1 MSIKIIKPGLFTT
14 VQDEG
19 RKGYMNLGFSEAGA
33 LDKFSYLIAKHLIGN
48 EGPALEF
55 TIVGPSIQ
63 FLSDNSFTITGGQ
76 FNAKLN
82 GNPIQTQ
89 VIYEVHQG
97 DILEIG
103 NAIKG
108 ARGYITFGQP
118 LDIPKV
124 ANSYATHTRSKM
136 GGFKGRALMK
146 DDVIDTVSL
155 PKYKK
160 YVGRATEINLN
171 YEDNVI
177 HIVEGPQIEAFSEE
191 AKAKLVENEFII
203 SDMSDR
209 MGFRLK
215 GESIPPEE
223 SADIISEP
231 VALGSVQV
239 PNDGNPIILL
249 NDKQTVGG
257 YTKIATVTQLG
268 LNKLVQLQPGEAV
281 QFKWISIEDAINE
294 SATFNEQFEDELSNI
309 QKQPLYELSMLRQ
322 TSKKLANLLKG
333 DI

>member
-48 EGPALEF
+48 EGPSLEY

-118 LDIPKV
+118 LDILKV

-136 GGFKGRALMK
+136 GGFKGRALKK

-160 YVGRATEINLN
+160 YVGQAAEINLN
-171 YEDNVI
+171 
-177 HIVEGPQIEAFSEE
+177 
-191 AKAKLVENEFII
+191 
-203 SDMSDR
+203 
-209 MGFRLK
+209 
-215 GESIPPEE
+215 
-223 SADIISEP
+223 
-231 VALGSVQV
+231 
-239 PNDGNPIILL
+239 
-249 NDKQTVGG
+249 
-257 YTKIATVTQLG
+257 
-268 LNKLVQLQPGEAV
+268 
-281 QFKWISIEDAINE
+281 
-294 SATFNEQFEDELSNI
+294 
-309 QKQPLYELSMLRQ
+309 
-322 TSKKLANLLKG
+322 
-333 DI
+333 

>member
-33 LDKFSYLIAKHLIGN
+33 LDKFSYLIAKHLIG
-48 EGPALEF
+48 
-55 TIVGPSIQ
+55 
-63 FLSDNSFTITGGQ
+63 TGGQ

-136 GGFKGRALMK
+136 GGFKGRALKK

-160 YVGRATEINLN
+160 YVGQAAEINLN

-177 HIVEGPQIEAFSEE
+177 HIVEGPQIETFSEE

-215 GESIPPEE
+215 GESIQPEE
-223 SADIISEP
+223 SADIISE
-231 VALGSVQV
+231 
-239 PNDGNPIILL
+239 
-249 NDKQTVGG
+249 TVG
-257 YTKIATVTQLG
+257 
-268 LNKLVQLQPGEAV
+268 
-281 QFKWISIEDAINE
+281 
-294 SATFNEQFEDELSNI
+294 
-309 QKQPLYELSMLRQ
+309 
-322 TSKKLANLLKG
+322 
-333 DI
+333 